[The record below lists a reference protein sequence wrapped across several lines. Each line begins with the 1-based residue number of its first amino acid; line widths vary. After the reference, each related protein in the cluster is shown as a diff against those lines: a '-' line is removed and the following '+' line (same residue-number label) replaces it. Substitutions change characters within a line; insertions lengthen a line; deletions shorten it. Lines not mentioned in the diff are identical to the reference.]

1 MLDIRLK
8 NRVKNEDINNR
19 TKLIDVI
26 QHEQRKSNLQTL
38 SGIGLNWTEMA
49 QDKKLWSN
57 TG

>member
-1 MLDIRLK
+1 M
-8 NRVKNEDINNR
+8 KNEDINNR